1 MSKAG
6 TGAGTAPAWYVVPSD
21 ALWARWLNV
30 LHLPYTAW
38 HLSYVAIGAAVADQ
52 VRWDVL
58 GWTVLAFFLAMGV
71 GAHCLDLVRGD
82 PLALRLSRQDLVLV
96 GGIGVAAAAGIGVT
110 QVFLGNVPPV
120 VLILIPIGVWMAVG
134 YNLEWRWMH
143 GDVQFAFFWAVFPFS
158 VGLAATGHPS
168 SYVPQ
173 PTDAFVVFVFL
184 TAYAQRVLSTRARY
198 LRREI
203 TEARVYLSPRAKPEG
218 LTREDELRLSH
229 PGPEGQRIS
238 RWPSVEQDKAW
249 LLAPI
254 DQALMIMSF
263 AMPMLA
269 IAMLLWRVS

>member
-1 MSKAG
+1 MVPQQAG
-6 TGAGTAPAWYVVPSD
+6 RSLTGTTTAWYVVPSD

-30 LHLPYTAW
+30 LHLPFSAW

-82 PLALRLSRQDLVLV
+82 PLALRLRRQDLVLV

-110 QVFLGNVPPV
+110 QFLLGNVPLV
-120 VLILIPIGVWMAVG
+120 VMLLIPIGVWMAVG

-158 VGLAATGHPS
+158 VGLAAMGHS
-168 SYVPQ
+168 SSWVPQ
-173 PTDAFVVFVFL
+173 PTDVFVVFVFL

-198 LRREI
+198 LRRQI
-203 TEARVYLSPRAKPEG
+203 SHAQVYLSPREMPEG
-218 LTREDELRLSH
+218 LDPLKFSH
-229 PGPEGQRIS
+229 PGPEGRIS
-238 RWPSVEQDKAW
+238 RWPAQEEDKAW
-249 LLAPI
+249 LLEPV
-254 DQALMIMSF
+254 DQTLMIMSF
-263 AMPMLA
+263 AMPVLA
-269 IAMLLWRVS
+269 VGMLLWRL